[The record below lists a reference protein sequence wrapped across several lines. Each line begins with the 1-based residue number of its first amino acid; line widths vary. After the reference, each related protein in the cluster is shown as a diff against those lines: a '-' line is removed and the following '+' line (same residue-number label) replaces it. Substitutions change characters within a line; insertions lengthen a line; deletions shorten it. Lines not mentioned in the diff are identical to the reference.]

1 MAAGAGADGRSGGDP
16 GGRATAR
23 RDGKA
28 TVAFPCPGCGAGR
41 ELGMSTIECA
51 SVAPTACRCGM
62 LTTLRADALV
72 AGAVVACPA
81 CGEAMLYQQKDF
93 RQAVGCLVVLVAA
106 VLAPFTW
113 YLSLG
118 VAALVDLVLY
128 RLSGQVVICYRIPCK
143 AHIRGVPAG
152 PKVGA
157 FDLSIHD
164 YYRMLARREA
174 AGLTGPDDQTGP
186 PLDARSHP

>member
-1 MAAGAGADGRSGGDP
+1 MAHGG
-16 GGRATAR
+16 ATAR
-23 RDGKA
+23 RGGGA
-28 TVAFPCPGCGAGR
+28 TVAFPCPGCGTSR
-41 ELGMSTIECA
+41 ELELTTVAGA
-51 SVAPTACRCGM
+51 SAAPSACRCGM
-62 LTTLRADALV
+62 LTTLRANALV
-72 AGAVVACPA
+72 DGAVVACPA

-118 VAALVDLVLY
+118 VAALVDLLLY

-174 AGLTGPDDQTGP
+174 AGLSGPDERTGP
-186 PLDARSHP
+186 PLDTRSHH